1 MSPPKKSSPYHH
13 GDLRSELLS
22 AAVDI
27 IRERGGQGLSLREC
41 ARRAGVSHAA
51 PYRHFASK
59 DALLVALACQGFRWL
74 ADAGK
79 AAMETLSDP
88 RAQLDAYG
96 VAYVQFA
103 LKHPEHHRLMFASE
117 LDKSAASEE
126 DLAASGA
133 AFELLHATAAKV
145 DGTSEEESLGAA
157 FAFWS
162 LVHGLSMLILD
173 GRVPPELIE
182 TPEQVEALTRAS
194 FAHWRRN

>member
-1 MSPPKKSSPYHH
+1 MSPSKKQSPYHH
-13 GDLRSELLS
+13 GDLRSELLT

-27 IRERGGQGLSLREC
+27 IRERGVHGLSLREC

-74 ADAGK
+74 TDAGEQ
-79 AAMETLSDP
+79 AMKTLKQP

-103 LKHPEHHRLMFASE
+103 LEHPEHHRLMFTSE
-117 LDKSAASEE
+117 LDESAASEE
-126 DLAASGA
+126 DLAASQA
-133 AFELLHATAAKV
+133 AFQLLHATAAKI
-145 DGTSEEESLGAA
+145 DDAGEDAALGAA
-157 FAFWS
+157 LAFWS

-173 GRVPPELIE
+173 GRVPPEKIA
-182 TPEQVEALTRAS
+182 TPEQVEALTRSS
-194 FAHWRRN
+194 FAHWRSS

>member
-1 MSPPKKSSPYHH
+1 MSPPKKPSPYHH
-13 GDLRSELLS
+13 GDLRSELLG

-27 IRERGGQGLSLREC
+27 IRERGLQGLSLREC

-74 ADAGK
+74 TDAGQS
-79 AAMETLSDP
+79 AMESLSEP

-117 LDKSAASEE
+117 LDESAASKE
-126 DLAASGA
+126 DLLASTA
-133 AFELLHATAAKV
+133 AFDLLHATAAKI
-145 DGTSEEESLGAA
+145 DGTSGDESLGAA
-157 FAFWS
+157 LAFWS

-173 GRVPPELIE
+173 GRVPPDRIA

-194 FAHWRRN
+194 FAHWRKG